1 MAVVESFLE
10 FPMVEFTKYQG
21 AGNDYLFID
30 ALAEQRDWPRL
41 AKAMSDRHFGVGA
54 DGIILAAPSKVA
66 DAAVRMRI
74 FNADG
79 SEGEMCGNGLRCFA
93 KFVIDRDLVAG
104 GRESLNVET
113 GAGVLT
119 VEPLWDA
126 ASIVGARVNMGEPI
140 LRAVGVPTDPSQAGE
155 SDYTALDVALIE
167 NLGLLPSDLMF
178 DAPVQVGNDPIFG
191 TAVSMGNPHFVS
203 FLDTPV
209 YDIPLDKVGPLVE
222 HHAVFPNRVNW
233 SVVNIKD
240 RGHLVGRTWE
250 RGSGITLACGT
261 GVSAVVVAARLHGL
275 VDDHVSLDW
284 PGGTLGITWPGH
296 GQVIMEGDA
305 VEVFSGAFPA

>member
-1 MAVVESFLE
+1 
-10 FPMVEFTKYQG
+10 MVDFTKYQG

-30 ALAEQRDWPRL
+30 ARNEQMDWPNL

-54 DGIILAAPSKVA
+54 DGIILAAPSQTS
-66 DAAVRMRI
+66 AAPVRMRI

-93 KFVIDRDLVAG
+93 KFVIERDLVEG

-113 GAGVLT
+113 GAGVLN
-119 VEPLWDA
+119 VEPLWE
-126 ASIVGARVNMGEPI
+126 SSRVVGARVNMGDPI
-140 LRAVGVPTDPSQAGE
+140 LRALDVPVDPSQAEGSE
-155 SDYTALDVALIE
+155 YAALDRELVK
-167 NLGLLPSDLMF
+167 NLGLVPEDLMF
-178 DAPVQVGNDPIFG
+178 DAFLHANGTPIVG

-209 YDIPLDKVGPLVE
+209 YDIPLEKIGPLVE
-222 HHAVFPNRVNW
+222 NHPAFPNRVNW
-233 SVVNIKD
+233 SVVNIRD

-275 VDDHVSLDW
+275 VDDHVELEW

-296 GQVIMEGDA
+296 GPVILEGDA
-305 VEVFSGAFPA
+305 VEVFSGAFQA

>member
-1 MAVVESFLE
+1 
-10 FPMVEFTKYQG
+10 MVDFTKYQG

-30 ALAEQRDWPRL
+30 ARNEQQDWPEL
-41 AKAMSDRHFGVGA
+41 AKVMSDRHFGVGA
-54 DGIILAAPSKVA
+54 DGIILAAPSQTS
-66 DAAVRMRI
+66 DAPVRMRI

-93 KFVIDRDLVAG
+93 KFVIERDLVAG

-119 VEPLWDA
+119 VEPLWD
-126 ASIVGARVNMGEPI
+126 SGSVTGARVNMGEPV
-140 LRAVGVPTDPSQAGE
+140 LR
-155 SDYTALDVALIE
+155 ALDVPVDPTQAEESEYAALDRE
-167 NLGLLPSDLMF
+167 LVKSLGLTPEDLMF
-178 DAPVQVGNDPIFG
+178 DAFLYAQGTPIVG

-209 YDIPLDKVGPLVE
+209 YDIPLEKVGPLVE
-222 HHAVFPNRVNW
+222 NHPAFPNRVNW
-233 SVVNIKD
+233 SVVNIRD
-240 RGHLVGRTWE
+240 RGHLIGRTWE

-275 VDDHVSLDW
+275 VDDHVSLEW

-296 GQVIMEGDA
+296 GPVILEGDA
-305 VEVFSGAFPA
+305 VEVFSGAFSA

>member
-1 MAVVESFLE
+1 
-10 FPMVEFTKYQG
+10 MVDFTKYQG

-30 ALAEQRDWPRL
+30 ARNEQQDWPEL
-41 AKAMSDRHFGVGA
+41 AKVMSDRHFGVGA
-54 DGIILAAPSKVA
+54 DGIILAAPSQTS
-66 DAAVRMRI
+66 DAPVRMRI

-93 KFVIDRDLVAG
+93 KFVIERDLVAG

-119 VEPLWDA
+119 VEPLWD
-126 ASIVGARVNMGEPI
+126 SGSVTGARVNMGEPV
-140 LRAVGVPTDPSQAGE
+140 LR
-155 SDYTALDVALIE
+155 ALDVPVDPTQAEESEYAALDRE
-167 NLGLLPSDLMF
+167 LVKSLGLTPEDLMF
-178 DAPVQVGNDPIFG
+178 DAFLYAQGTPIVG

-209 YDIPLDKVGPLVE
+209 YDIPLEKVGPLVE
-222 HHAVFPNRVNW
+222 NHPAFPNRVNW
-233 SVVNIKD
+233 SVANIRD
-240 RGHLVGRTWE
+240 RGHLIGRTWE

-275 VDDHVSLDW
+275 VDDHVSLEW

-296 GQVIMEGDA
+296 GPVILEGDA
-305 VEVFSGAFPA
+305 VEVFSGAFSA

>member
-1 MAVVESFLE
+1 
-10 FPMVEFTKYQG
+10 MVDFTKYQG

-30 ALAEQRDWPRL
+30 ARNEQLDWPNL

-54 DGIILAAPSKVA
+54 DGIILAAPSQTS
-66 DAAVRMRI
+66 AAPVRMRI

-93 KFVIDRDLVAG
+93 KFVIDRDLITG
-104 GRESLNVET
+104 DRESLNVET

-119 VEPLWDA
+119 VEPLWE
-126 ASIVGARVNMGEPI
+126 ASRIVGARVNMGDPI
-140 LRAVGVPTDPSQAGE
+140 LRALDVPVDPSQAEE
-155 SDYTALDVALIE
+155 SEYAALDRDLVK
-167 NLGLLPSDLMF
+167 NLGLVPEDLMF
-178 DAPVQVGNDPIFG
+178 DAFLYANNTPIVG

-209 YDIPLDKVGPLVE
+209 DDIPLERVGSLVE
-222 HHAVFPNRVNW
+222 NHAAFPKRVNW
-233 SVVNIKD
+233 SVVNIRD

-275 VDDHVSLDW
+275 VDDHVSLEW

-296 GQVIMEGDA
+296 GPVILEGDA
-305 VEVFSGAFPA
+305 VEVFSGTFSA

>member
-1 MAVVESFLE
+1 MI
-10 FPMVEFTKYQG
+10 EFTKYQG

-30 ALAEQRDWPRL
+30 SLSPNPNGRQDWPGL
-41 AKAMSDRHFGVGA
+41 AQVMCDRHFGVGA
-54 DGIILAAPSKVA
+54 DGIIIAAPSSLTE
-66 DAAVRMRI
+66 AAVRMRI

-93 KFVIDRDLVAG
+93 KFMIDRDLIPG
-104 GRESLNVET
+104 IRGSLNVET

-126 ASIVGARVNMGEPI
+126 SNIVGARVVMGEPI
-140 LRAVGVPTDPSQAGE
+140 LRAVDVPVDPSQAQM
-155 SDYTALDVALIE
+155 SDYSALDIE
-167 NLGLLPSDLMF
+167 LLKNLGLAPNDLMF
-178 DAPVQVGNDPIFG
+178 DACLHADGTPVVG
-191 TAVSMGNPHFVS
+191 TAVSMGNPHFIS

-209 YDIPLDKVGPLVE
+209 YDIPLDEIGPLVE
-222 HHAVFPNRVNW
+222 RHPVFPQKVNW
-233 SVVNIKD
+233 SVVNIRD
-240 RGHLVGRTWE
+240 RGHLTGRTWE

-284 PGGTLGITWPGH
+284 PGGTLRITWPGY
-296 GQVIMEGDA
+296 GPVIMEGDA
-305 VEVFSGAFPA
+305 VEVFSGAFPS

>member
-1 MAVVESFLE
+1 
-10 FPMVEFTKYQG
+10 MVEFTKYQG

-30 ALAEQRDWPRL
+30 ALHEQKDWPQL

-54 DGIILAAPSKVA
+54 DGIILATPATSSAAP
-66 DAAVRMRI
+66 VRMRI

-93 KFVIDRDLVAG
+93 KFVIERDLVPVN
-104 GRESLNVET
+104 RESMSVET

-126 ASIVGARVNMGEPI
+126 STIVGARVNMGEPI
-140 LRAVGVPTDPSQAGE
+140 LRAVDVPVDPSQAEE
-155 SDYTALDVALIE
+155 SEYAALDRDLVKS
-167 NLGLLPSDLMF
+167 LGLTPEELMF
-178 DAPVQVGNDPIFG
+178 DAFLYANGTPVVG

-209 YDIPLDKVGPLVE
+209 HDIPLEKVGPLVE

-233 SVVNIKD
+233 SVVNIRD
-240 RGHLVGRTWE
+240 RDHMVGRTWE
-250 RGSGITLACGT
+250 RGSGITNACGT
-261 GVSAVVVAARLHGL
+261 GVSAVVVAARLHRMVG
-275 VDDHVSLDW
+275 DHVSLEW
-284 PGGTLGITWPGH
+284 PGGTLGVTWPGH
-296 GQVIMEGDA
+296 GPVILEGDA
-305 VEVFSGAFPA
+305 VEVFSGAFPG